1 MEDVP
6 EFPCR
11 DPAENV
17 EHELARDRRRPNRMR
32 QANPALVPLL
42 RDPLGALH
50 ENVSARDFVY
60 SAEKDVVFE
69 IKASA
74 EHTAIRP
81 EDIDPLEDEIGRM
94 LGPSKGIAAG
104 VILSI
109 PIWAAIA
116 AGAWYIL

>member
-6 EFPCR
+6 EFPSR

-42 RDPLGALH
+42 RNPLAAPH
-50 ENVSARDFVY
+50 ENVSACEFVY
-60 SAEKDVVFE
+60 SAKKNVVIE
-69 IKASA
+69 INTPA
-74 EHTAIRP
+74 ERTAIQP

-94 LGPSKGIAAG
+94 LSPSKGIAAG

>member
-6 EFPCR
+6 EFPSR

-17 EHELARDRRRPNRMR
+17 EHKLARDRRRPNRMR
-32 QANPALVPLL
+32 QANPVLVPLL
-42 RDPLGALH
+42 RNPLAKPH
-50 ENVSARDFVY
+50 ENVSECEFVY
-60 SAEKDVVFE
+60 PAERDVIVE
-69 IKASA
+69 ISVPA